1 MFLST
6 PNNAKP
12 GALMGWKNLNPFDLQ
27 YNLANKRI
35 PAIDVQY
42 PVKHVKAQDS
52 QDKDSHEKNGDY
64 YGQVDEQNDKH
75 GIGRTVSPFGS
86 IFEGEW
92 FDGSIQGWGREIL
105 YDGSYYEGEFLNG
118 QKNG

>member
-42 PVKHVKAQDS
+42 PVKHVKA
-52 QDKDSHEKNGDY
+52 KDSHGDY
-64 YGQVDEQNDKH
+64 YGQVDEQEDKH
-75 GIGRTVSPFGS
+75 GIGRTVSPGGS

-92 FDGSIQGWGREIL
+92 FDGSI
-105 YDGSYYEGEFLNG
+105 
-118 QKNG
+118 